1 MLPFVLVII
10 ADVSK
15 GCVVAD
21 FDVTFYSNE
30 RPSKVIN
37 GPFLSRDEVSTQT
50 VNLSLSKR
58 NKTFSKIKDIRVRY
72 NLTM

>member
-1 MLPFVLVII
+1 MLSFVLVII

-15 GCVVAD
+15 GCAVED

-37 GPFLSRDEVSTQT
+37 GRLYRMT
-50 VNLSLSKR
+50 K
-58 NKTFSKIKDIRVRY
+58 
-72 NLTM
+72 